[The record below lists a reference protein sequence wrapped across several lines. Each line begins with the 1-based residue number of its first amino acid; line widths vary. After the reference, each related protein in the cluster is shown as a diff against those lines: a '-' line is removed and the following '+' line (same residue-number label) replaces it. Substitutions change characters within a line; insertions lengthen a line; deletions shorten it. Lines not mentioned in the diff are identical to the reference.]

1 MSISPLIRVQVE
13 LYTGEIHDELDEI
26 AQSRNVGVLLDAT
39 ATLAVVVVALEL
51 ASLVLLTA
59 GAGGASHV
67 GDSKRARVRELRARL
82 ETVIYLACGLTVLC
96 QAAVFT
102 VFVDATPKRGAVAAF
117 AVAAAGLGLV
127 HHNFVTARTAPAWL
141 EYAFNAAWQG
151 LGVSY
156 FLTVYGVAKDLRERR
171 TKPSWACLTHPAT
184 VQGCKT
190 AAPVLL
196 AAAILAAVLLVP

>member
-1 MSISPLIRVQVE
+1 M
-13 LYTGEIHDELDEI
+13 
-26 AQSRNVGVLLDAT
+26 GVLLDAT

-67 GDSKRARVRELRARL
+67 GDGTRARVRELRARV
-82 ETVIYLACGLTVLC
+82 ETVIYLVCALTVLC

-102 VFVDATPKRGAVAAF
+102 VFVDATPKRGAVVAF

-127 HHNFVTARTAPAWL
+127 HHNLVTARTAPSWL

-151 LGVSY
+151 LGVAY

-184 VQGCKT
+184 VRGCKT